1 MNTGFIKLTVKS
13 LVVAVLL
20 LIAGG
25 LVYWLFFASRWDWI
39 AKYYPLLFKGLWL
52 TLSLWVLSCIF
63 GMLLAIPIGLVQVTG
78 PRWLAGIARGFC
90 TVIRGTPLLLQLWLI
105 YFGLGSLFP
114 QIAQVYPEFRQDFMW
129 LIRLD
134 AYWYAL
140 LAFTISFAGYE
151 GEIMRG
157 AFLGVPRGELEAAR
171 AFGMS
176 PWKVLT
182 RVWFPRAVRLVL
194 PTLAG
199 EVVLQLK
206 ATPLAMT
213 VTVMDL
219 AGVVR
224 NRITQDTY
232 IVYEPLML
240 LAVIYMCITFI
251 TVWAFGLV
259 ERTVPRKR

>member
-1 MNTGFIKLTVKS
+1 MSTGTFKLIVKTIVV
-13 LVVAVLL
+13 LVLAAMLAGLL
-20 LIAGG
+20 
-25 LVYWLFFASRWDWI
+25 YWFFAVSRWDWL
-39 AKYYPLLFKGLWL
+39 AKYYPLLIKGLWL
-52 TLSLWVLSCIF
+52 TVVLWVLSCIF
-63 GMLLAIPIGLVQVTG
+63 GMILAIPIGLVQVTG
-78 PRWLAGIARGFC
+78 PRWLAAIARGFC

-105 YFGLGSLFP
+105 YYGLGSLFP
-114 QIAQVYPEFRQDFMW
+114 QIAAVYPEFRQDFMW

-134 AYWYAL
+134 AFWYAL
-140 LAFTISFAGYE
+140 LAFTLSFAGYE

-171 AFGMS
+171 SFGMS

-240 LAVIYMCITFI
+240 LAVVYMCLTFLA
-251 TVWAFGLV
+251 VWAFSYI
-259 ERTVPRKR
+259 EKRVPQKR

>member
-1 MNTGFIKLTVKS
+1 MNTGLFKLIVKTV
-13 LVVAVLL
+13 VVLALAAIAAGLL
-20 LIAGG
+20 
-25 LVYWLFFASRWDWI
+25 YWLVAASRWDWL
-39 AKYYPLLFKGLWL
+39 AKYYPLLLHGLWL
-52 TLSLWVLSCIF
+52 TLVLWILSSIL
-63 GMLLAIPIGLVQVTG
+63 GMILAIPIGLVQVTG
-78 PRWLAGIARGFC
+78 PRWLGAIARGFC

-105 YFGLGSLFP
+105 YYGLGSLFP
-114 QIAQVYPEFRQDFMW
+114 KIAMVYPEFRQDFMW

-134 AYWYAL
+134 AFWYAL
-140 LAFTISFAGYE
+140 LAFTISAAGYE

-199 EVVLQLK
+199 EMVLQLK

-240 LAVIYMCITFI
+240 LAVIYMCLTFMA
-251 TVWAFGLV
+251 VWAFGYL
-259 ERTVPRKR
+259 ERMVPQKR

>member
-1 MNTGFIKLTVKS
+1 MNTSHIKFIIKS
-13 LVVAVLL
+13 LVVGVLL
-20 LIAGG
+20 LVAGG
-25 LVYWLFFASRWDWI
+25 LLYWLFAASRWDWI
-39 AKYYPLLFKGLWL
+39 AKYLPLLVKGLWL
-52 TLSLWVLSCIF
+52 TLLLWVLSCIL
-63 GMLLAIPIGLVQVTG
+63 GMILAIPIGLVQVTG
-78 PRWLAGIARGFC
+78 PRWLAAIAHGFC

-105 YFGLGSLFP
+105 YYGLGSLFP
-114 QIAQVYPEFRQDFMW
+114 QIGMIYP
-129 LIRLD
+129 
-134 AYWYAL
+134 
-140 LAFTISFAGYE
+140 
-151 GEIMRG
+151 EIMRG

-240 LAVIYMCITFI
+240 LAVIYMCLTFL
-251 TVWAFGLV
+251 TVWIFSFI
-259 ERTVPRKR
+259 EKRVPQKR

>member
-1 MNTGFIKLTVKS
+1 MNIGLVKFVIKALILLLLASVAAG
-13 LVVAVLL
+13 LIYWLVAVSQWGWVAKYLPL
-20 LIAGG
+20 LI
-25 LVYWLFFASRWDWI
+25 
-39 AKYYPLLFKGLWL
+39 KGLWL
-52 TLSLWVLSCIF
+52 TLLLWLLSCVF
-63 GMLLAIPIGLVQVTG
+63 GFILAVPIGLVQVTG
-78 PRWLAGIARGFC
+78 PTWLAALARGFC

-105 YFGLGSLFP
+105 YYGLGSLFP
-114 QIAQVYPEFRQDFMW
+114 KIVMVYPEFRQDFMW

-134 AYWYAL
+134 AFWYAL
-140 LAFTISFAGYE
+140 LAFTLSFAGYE

-182 RVWFPRAVRLVL
+182 RVWFPRAVRMVL

-206 ATPLAMT
+206 STPLAMT

-219 AGVVR
+219 SGVVR

-240 LAVIYMCITFI
+240 LAVIYMCLTFLA
-251 TVWAFGLV
+251 VWAFSII
-259 ERTVPRKR
+259 EKKVPQKR

>member
-1 MNTGFIKLTVKS
+1 MNAGLLKLIVKS
-13 LVVAVLL
+13 LVVAVLV
-20 LIAGG
+20 LIAAG
-25 LVYWLFFASRWDWI
+25 LAYWLLAASRWDWI
-39 AKYYPLLFKGLWL
+39 AKYYPLLLKGLWL
-52 TLSLWVLSCIF
+52 TLVLWVLSCAL
-63 GMLLAIPIGLVQVTG
+63 GMMLAIPVALAQVTG
-78 PRWLAGIARGFC
+78 PRWLAALARGFC

-105 YFGLGSLFP
+105 YYGLGSLFP
-114 QIAQVYPEFRQDFMW
+114 QIAMVYPEFRQDFLW

-134 AYWYAL
+134 AFWYAL
-140 LAFTISFAGYE
+140 VAFTISFAGYG

-182 RVWFPRAVRLVL
+182 RVWLPRAVRLVL

-219 AGVVR
+219 TGVVR

-240 LAVIYMCITFI
+240 LAVVYMCIAFAAI
-251 TVWAFGLV
+251 WAFGLL
-259 ERTVPRKR
+259 EKTVPRKR

>member
-1 MNTGFIKLTVKS
+1 MNFDLIRLLIKG
-13 LVVAVLL
+13 VVVLL
-20 LIAGG
+20 LVAILTGII
-25 LVYWLFFASRWDWI
+25 YWLLRVSQWSWMA
-39 AKYYPLLFKGLWL
+39 AYYPLLIKGLWL
-52 TLSLWVLSCIF
+52 TLLLWILSCVLGMIF
-63 GMLLAIPIGLVQVTG
+63 AIPIGLVQVTG
-78 PRWLAGIARGFC
+78 PRWLAALARGFC

-105 YFGLGSLFP
+105 YYGLGSLFP
-114 QIAQVYPEFRQDFMW
+114 KIAMVFPEFRTHFMW

-134 AYWYAL
+134 AFWYAL

-176 PWKVLT
+176 PWKVLS

-206 ATPLAMT
+206 STPLAMT

-240 LAVIYMCITFI
+240 LAVIYMCLTFI
-251 TVWAFGLV
+251 TVWAFNYI
-259 ERTVPRKR
+259 ERKVPQKR